1 MTDEFAP
8 GGPGTTDTPANSATG
23 DPVQPAGGGP
33 PSGEPPSPAVT
44 AKQPGRWRPVVI
56 IGVIVAFLAIV
67 LFAVRNNVEAADLK
81 VGDCFDIP
89 TGATV
94 KTVEHHPC
102 NESHS
107 AEVILVSEYTGT
119 TYPIS
124 LSLDSFVETTCV
136 PAFTTYVGK
145 EIDSDADHSIGYF
158 YPTRDGW
165 SSGDRTITCYVA
177 RTDEGKMT
185 ESVKGS
191 AAP

>member
-8 GGPGTTDTPANSATG
+8 GGPGSPDTPANSATG
-23 DPVQPAGGGP
+23 GPVQPT
-33 PSGEPPSPAVT
+33 SGEPPGPAVAVT
-44 AKQPGRWRPVVI
+44 AKQPGKWRPVVI

-124 LSLDSFVETTCV
+124 LSLDSFVETACV
-136 PAFTTYVGK
+136 PAFKAYVGK